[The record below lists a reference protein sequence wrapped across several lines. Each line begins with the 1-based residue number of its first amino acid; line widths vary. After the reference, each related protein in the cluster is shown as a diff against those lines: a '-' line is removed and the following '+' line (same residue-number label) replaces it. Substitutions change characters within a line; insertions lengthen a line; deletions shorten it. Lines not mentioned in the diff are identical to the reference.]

1 MENARIHL
9 QPARD
14 SRARTWV
21 RAARFLQIFRKFNPV
36 ACSLT
41 VQNETGIL
49 NQFLNLIL
57 KQGSVKWTNTRLQT
71 AHYVTMLSF

>member
-1 MENARIHL
+1 MENAQSHL

-14 SRARTWV
+14 SRTWV
-21 RAARFLQIFRKFNPV
+21 RAARFLQIFTTLNPV

-49 NQFLNLIL
+49 NQF
-57 KQGSVKWTNTRLQT
+57 
-71 AHYVTMLSF
+71 